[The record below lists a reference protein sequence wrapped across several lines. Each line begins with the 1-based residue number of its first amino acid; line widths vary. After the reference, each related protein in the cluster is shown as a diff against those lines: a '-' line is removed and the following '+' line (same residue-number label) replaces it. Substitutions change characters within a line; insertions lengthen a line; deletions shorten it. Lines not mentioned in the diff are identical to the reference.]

1 LTPNKRREG
10 VVGSV
15 GRCLV
20 GVVGWIW
27 GWLARFEGDSGILSP
42 KKDRLCPED
51 DANSI
56 RACFARLEGDSGR
69 LKSNMVQIW
78 EGGVGDSSEGA
89 VRMRFPRNKELYML

>member
-1 LTPNKRREG
+1 LTSNTWREG
-10 VVGSV
+10 VVGLV

-27 GWLARFEGDSGILSP
+27 GWLACFEGDSRILSP
-42 KKDRLCPED
+42 KDRLCLED

-56 RACFARLEGDSGR
+56 RACLARLEGDSGR
-69 LKSNMVQIW
+69 LKLSMVQIW